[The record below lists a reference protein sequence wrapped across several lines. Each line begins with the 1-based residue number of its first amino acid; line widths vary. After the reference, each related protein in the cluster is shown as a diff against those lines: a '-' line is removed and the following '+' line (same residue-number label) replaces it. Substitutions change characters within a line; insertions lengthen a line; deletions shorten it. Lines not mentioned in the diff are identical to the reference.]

1 MSQVQITDAAL
12 KQRFKDMHRA
22 FRNVGIVD
30 SSTRIAVKDVLT
42 SSDATIFLPKV
53 ISTMVKEAVEPNLV
67 ITNLFQTIRLN
78 SGRSIEFPAIG
89 ALEADEIGET
99 ASYPERE
106 LSVGSGNIVNI
117 AISKVGLL
125 VRISEEM
132 IEDSQWD
139 VINLHLKAAGKAL
152 ARKKELKCLTLF
164 NKMGQKIFDNV
175 EPTSAVIGATTGRD
189 IEGQFNGGLFLDDL
203 FDMIAYLLNV
213 GYNANTLIMHPLA
226 WTMLAKDPYLREI
239 AWMGLHQWWGG
250 KTEGKVGETGW
261 DDATNLRLHTTAPNL
276 SNTRTA
282 VPVSTFP
289 MPLKVLVTPFVRFIP
304 KGALVYKQDGTPAG
318 QTAVTGSDSKALYP
332 LTDFYVLDDSETG
345 VIVEKDPVETEEF
358 RDPLKDIKNLKIR
371 ERYGLGTLSQG
382 RSIVAARNVAITLT
396 FAFHHNNMAQ
406 NLPTPVRN
414 S

>member
-1 MSQVQITDAAL
+1 MSSTQITDAAL
-12 KQRFKDMHRA
+12 KQRFKDMSRA
-22 FRNVGIVD
+22 FHSMGIVD
-30 SSTRIAVKDVLT
+30 AKTSVSVKDVLT
-42 SSDATIFLPKV
+42 STDATIFLPKV
-53 ISTMVKEAVEPNLV
+53 VSTMVKEAVEPNLV

-117 AISKVGLL
+117 AISKVGVL

-139 VINLHLKAAGKAL
+139 VINLHLRAAGKAL

-175 EPTSAVIGATTGRD
+175 EPTSAVIGATTGRAID
-189 IEGQFNGGLFLDDL
+189 GSFNGGLFLDDL

-276 SNTRTA
+276 SDTRTA

-304 KGALVYKQDGTPAG
+304 KGAIVYKQDGTLSGA
-318 QTAVTGSDSKALYP
+318 TTVTDAQSKALYP

-382 RSIVAARNVAITLT
+382 RSIVAARNVAVTLT
-396 FAFHHNNMAQ
+396 FAFHHNNMAT
-406 NLPTPVRN
+406 NLPTPTRN